1 MKKDVVIENEEV
13 KRFGKQF
20 IPRERINSLQQE
32 FQKPVS
38 HLGYSKNFELFST
51 PSCSDTRA
59 SELKRPN
66 QAEREEEKSTNE
78 SDNTQKQARR
88 QQIVP
93 NHRRPISREAR
104 NIVKKAKSG
113 IDIQYIKTTKTTRIP
128 PPPVNKTSIEPPTA
142 ASLLSKKNIL
152 KRGKSFRGGYGY
164 FYKMNVSYSF
174 DNLFSQLPK
183 I

>member
-1 MKKDVVIENEEV
+1 MKKDVVIENEKV

-20 IPRERINSLQQE
+20 IPKERINSLQRE
-32 FQKPVS
+32 LQKPVG
-38 HLGYSKNFELFST
+38 HLGYTKNFELFSN

-66 QAEREEEKSTNE
+66 QDEREKEKSTNE

-88 QQIVP
+88 QQIIQ
-93 NHRRPISREAR
+93 NQRRPISREAR
-104 NIVKKAKSG
+104 NLFRKAKSG
-113 IDIQYIKTTKTTRIP
+113 TDSQYIKTTITTRIP
-128 PPPVNKTSIEPPTA
+128 PPPVNKTSTEPPTA

-164 FYKMNVSYSF
+164 FYKMNVSLSM
-174 DNLFSQLPK
+174 NNSFSQLPK
-183 I
+183 T